1 MNPDDLLARLE
12 APLSL
17 RRRLGYLAVGLA
29 GLGGAVLIGTL
40 AATEPGLP
48 AATAAAFAL
57 LVLVGLG
64 WAGFAGWALT
74 RRTPLYAADR
84 VLAGWIA
91 LAAWLVGGAGVAAIA
106 SFRGGLPWPAAL
118 VVAALGAAAAAHL
131 VSARRR
137 RAALLARRQELA
149 RRP

>member
-12 APLSL
+12 APLSV

-29 GLGGAVLIGTL
+29 GLGGAGLIGAL
-40 AATEPGLP
+40 WATEPGLP

-64 WAGFAGWALT
+64 WAGFGGWALT

-91 LAAWLVGGAGVAAIA
+91 LAAWLAGGAGVAVIA
-106 SFRGGLPWPAAL
+106 AVRGGLPWPALL
-118 VVAALGAAAAAHL
+118 VVAALGLAATANL
-131 VSARRR
+131 IIARRR
-137 RAALLARRQELA
+137 RAALLARRRELTG
-149 RRP
+149 RP